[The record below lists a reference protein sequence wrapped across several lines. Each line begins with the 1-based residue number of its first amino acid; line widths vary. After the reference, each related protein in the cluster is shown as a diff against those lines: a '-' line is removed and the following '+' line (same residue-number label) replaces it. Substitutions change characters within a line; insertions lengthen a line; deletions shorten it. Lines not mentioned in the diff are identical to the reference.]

1 MKRNTLI
8 KAAMLTIALSTSVA
22 ATQAHAGS
30 KQKPPIGTEETS
42 SWYGN
47 ILDFFS

>member
-1 MKRNTLI
+1 MKHNTLI
-8 KAAMLTIALSTSVA
+8 KAAMLTLALTTSVA

-42 SWYGN
+42 SWYS
-47 ILDFFS
+47 IFWSF